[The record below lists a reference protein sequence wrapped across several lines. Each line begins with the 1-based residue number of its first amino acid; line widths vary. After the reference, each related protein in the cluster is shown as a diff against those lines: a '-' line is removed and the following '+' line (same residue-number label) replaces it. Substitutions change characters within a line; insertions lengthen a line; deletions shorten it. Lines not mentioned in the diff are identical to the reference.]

1 MKKTLTLLA
10 VITTFICLFAFHSSA
25 SIVSEAK
32 PINLDE
38 TVVHSFNEDNNKVI
52 YKFTPN
58 KTDYYEIRVG
68 GKASEWASIYFYD
81 QNGNEMKDFYSD
93 DFSGECKGAQNLKA
107 NKTYYFVIYCD
118 SEKNLTSEISLYK
131 HKHSFKYEELDK
143 AILGES
149 GSYYRTCKW
158 CGIEEYNEI
167 PYFEIVF
174 NKTSYAYTGKTITP
188 AYKVVDMD
196 GKNLKK
202 DADYTVSG
210 TMSAIKIG
218 TYSFTVKMK
227 GLFSGTHKLTYK
239 IVPAKVTS
247 LKASSQ
253 TASTITLNWNKVNG
267 AGGYAVYLYDSDY
280 EEYEKIATVTTNT
293 AKINKLPSGKTQKFI
308 VKAYK
313 KVDKTNYYGSA
324 SSALSATTLPAAPKL
339 KATQK
344 SDSIT
349 LSWGKVSGANGYVLY
364 SYNAKT
370 KKYTKLTTLSTT
382 KTTIKKLNPA
392 TAYSYSVR
400 AYRKFSSKNYYSSY
414 SEILNTATRP
424 VTPTGL
430 KATQTTTSITLTWN
444 KVKGATG
451 YTIYDDWGYK
461 VATSKT
467 NKVIIE
473 PSVPYAGYKC
483 GFKVIATSKINNKN
497 YNSYESKMLYT
508 ATKPEKPLN
517 LEAEPIKKGAEL
529 HWWNDY
535 CSDFQIYMSTTK
547 NGEYKKVKTF
557 NAGYTG
563 SLRTTINK
571 LNSGKT
577 YYFKVR
583 GYVKNHD
590 TVVYSSWSDVV
601 KVKVK

>member
-32 PINLDE
+32 PIKLDE
-38 TVVHSFNEDNNKVI
+38 TVVHDVSGEDYEPK
-52 YKFTPN
+52 YKFTSS
-58 KTDYYEIRVG
+58 KTDYYELKVEGTDPEETYITFYNQS
-68 GKASEWASIYFYD
+68 GKEIGVFYGD
-81 QNGNEMKDFYSD
+81 E
-93 DFSGECKGAQNLKA
+93 FSGKCIGAKKLTSNQ
-107 NKTYYFVIYCD
+107 TYYFVVSCYSDNDKFAKITL
-118 SEKNLTSEISLYK
+118 SK
-131 HKHSFKYEELDK
+131 HKHVWEIDDFEK
-143 AILGES
+143 ATDEDYG
-149 GSYYRTCKW
+149 YYSRSCRW
-158 CGIEEYNEI
+158 CGLEQWVEI
-167 PYFEIVF
+167 PSFDFVF
-174 NKTSYAYTGKTITP
+174 LKTTFTYTGNTITP
-188 AYKVVDMD
+188 ELKIKDE
-196 GKNLKK
+196 KNKELKRGT
-202 DADYTVSG
+202 DYTVSG
-210 TMSAIKIG
+210 TTSAIKIG
-218 TYSFTVKMK
+218 SYSITVKMK
-227 GLFSGTHKLTYK
+227 GNYSGTYKLTYK

-267 AGGYAVYLYDSDY
+267 AGGYAVYLYDLDY
-280 EEYEKIATVTTNT
+280 EEYEKIATVTKNT
-293 AKINKLPSGKTQKFI
+293 AKISKLTSGKTQKFI
-308 VKAYK
+308 VKAFQ
-313 KVDKTNYYGSA
+313 KVGKTTYYGSA
-324 SSALSATTLPAAPKL
+324 SSALSATTLPAAPKI
-339 KATQK
+339 KATTK

-349 LSWGKVSGANGYVLY
+349 LSWGKVSGANGYVVY

-400 AYRKFSSKNYYSSY
+400 AYRKFGGKNYYSSY
-414 SEILNTATRP
+414 SAILNTATRP
-424 VTPTGL
+424 ATPTGL

-467 NKVIIE
+467 NKVIIK
-473 PSVPYAGYKC
+473 PSAPYAGYKC
-483 GFKVIATSKINNKN
+483 GFKVIATTKINNKN

-508 ATKPEKPLN
+508 ATKPERPLN

-563 SLRTTINK
+563 SLHITINK
-571 LNSGKT
+571 LSSGKT

-590 TVVYSSWSDVV
+590 TVVYSSWSDII